1 MHPVKQEVSLWNLG
15 KNKMEEAL
23 RPIKLG
29 FHSESIGGI
38 RIGQA
43 ILSNNPSYM
52 WTPTPATLSLVDA
65 LNDNSQRSEGLR
77 RSITF
82 NLGNNT
88 SSNRFSAIRHDRPVS
103 AYYTYN
109 PEDETVI
116 VEWGT
121 IDPKNKEAKLHSYLN
136 KSIDFFTRRGLGMRI
151 SSGHLA
157 KLSKTN
163 EYLALFDNL
172 THQPTERK
180 PDDQI
185 RRTIDILYQNSI
197 IPITADGFVQLPL
210 R

>member
-1 MHPVKQEVSLWNLG
+1 MK
-15 KNKMEEAL
+15 EAL
-23 RPIKLG
+23 RQPIELE
-29 FHSESIGGI
+29 FHSENIGGI
-38 RIGQA
+38 RIGR
-43 ILSNNPSYM
+43 
-52 WTPTPATLSLVDA
+52 ATLSNKSSHIWIPIPTTLDLMDA
-65 LNDNSQRSEGLR
+65 LNSDNQRAEGFR

-82 NLGNNT
+82 NLCNNT
-88 SSNRFSAIRHDRPVS
+88 QSNRFSVIPHNRPVS

-116 VEWGT
+116 IEWGT
-121 IDPKNKEAKLHSYLN
+121 IDPQNKEAKLHTYLN
-136 KSIDFFTRRGLGMRI
+136 RSIDFFTRRNFGMRI

-172 THQPTERK
+172 THQLTGEK

-185 RRTIDILYQNSI
+185 RKTIDILYQNSI

>member
-1 MHPVKQEVSLWNLG
+1 MKETLLQSIEL
-15 KNKMEEAL
+15 E
-23 RPIKLG
+23 
-29 FHSESIGGI
+29 FHSENTGEI
-38 RIGQA
+38 RIGRA
-43 ILSNNPSYM
+43 TLSNKPSHI
-52 WTPTPATLSLVDA
+52 WIPTPATLDLVDA
-65 LNDNSQRSEGLR
+65 LNSNNQRAERFR

-82 NLGNNT
+82 NLCNNT
-88 SSNRFSAIRHDRPVS
+88 PSNRFSVIPHNRPVS

-121 IDPKNKEAKLHSYLN
+121 IDPKKKEAKLHIYLN
-136 KSIDFFTRRGLGMRI
+136 KNIDFFTRRNLGMRI

-157 KLSKTN
+157 KFSKTN
-163 EYLALFDNL
+163 RYLALFDNL
-172 THQPTERK
+172 THQPTEKK

-185 RRTIDILYQNSI
+185 RKTIDILYQNSI